1 MGARFA
7 LDASSF
13 EKLLAAAWVLQCE
26 QDEKKKITA
35 SQLYTTSVLLRS
47 DTVEPVV
54 DSTTRIRQETCSASN
69 EVAPASEPSPS
80 MQVESPVLIPK
91 VENAENAPAEPLPRD
106 VTSECSPGV
115 ITALHVMAGAA
126 EDQAMVEISRWV
138 SVFLMA
144 IQARSRWFHTK
155 TIRFIVS
162 KRSMRLARVSI
173 APILLLSVMFAFSV
187 SQVWKQKAAQ
197 ASQRTELQN
206 PQPALRDSLQTHE
219 MRFAESLMVHEDE
232 IRNQE
237 ITNQHPSSH
246 LHITDSTTASAIEA
260 LSPYEMA
267 GLRRQ
272 AEYGDQSA
280 ALALGMAYETGH
292 SVHQSCTKAA
302 EWIAF
307 AAANDNP
314 AAEYNLGLRYFQGDG
329 LPQDPTEGA
338 KWLARAM
345 AAGYPK
351 ILAAEKHSS
360 E

>member
-1 MGARFA
+1 MSAGFP

-26 QDEKKKITA
+26 QDEKTNTRDRLDA
-35 SQLYTTSVLLRS
+35 SHLLLDR
-47 DTVEPVV
+47 TVA
-54 DSTTRIRQETCSASN
+54 SASEAVN
-69 EVAPASEPSPS
+69 CHEHEAYPALKDALAPETSPRTQVDAPVAMLERSEDPSS
-80 MQVESPVLIPK
+80 SS
-91 VENAENAPAEPLPRD
+91 AAEPLPVE
-106 VTSECSPGV
+106 VTSARHPAV
-115 ITALHVMAGAA
+115 ITALHVMATAA
-126 EDQAMVEISRWV
+126 EDQAMAEIGRWFSAV
-138 SVFLMA
+138 LVA
-144 IQARSRWFHTK
+144 IQSRTHRFQSKTVRLVVSSRSL
-155 TIRFIVS
+155 
-162 KRSMRLARVSI
+162 RLARVSV
-173 APILLLSVMFAFSV
+173 APILLLFVMFAFSL

-197 ASQRTELQN
+197 ASQRAELQSL
-206 PQPALRDSLQTHE
+206 PSAAADSLQVHE
-219 MRFAESLMVHEDE
+219 TRFAESLMLHEDE

-237 ITNQHPSSH
+237 LTNQRSSTH
-246 LHITDSTTASAIEA
+246 LHITDSSTASAVEA
-260 LSPYEMA
+260 LSPYEVA

-292 SVHQSCTKAA
+292 SVRQSCTKAA

-338 KWLARAM
+338 KWLAKAM

-351 ILAAEKHSS
+351 VLTAEKHPAD
-360 E
+360 